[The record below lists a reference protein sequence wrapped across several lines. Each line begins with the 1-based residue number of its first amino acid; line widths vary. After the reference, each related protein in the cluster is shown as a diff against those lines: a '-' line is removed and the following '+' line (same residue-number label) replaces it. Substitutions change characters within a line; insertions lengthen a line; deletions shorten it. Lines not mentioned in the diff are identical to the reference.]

1 MSPNCKLAA
10 NLIHHGHVRVGTT
23 QVRDPAYL
31 VPRGL
36 DDFVTWMPGSKIR
49 QHVDRFNAQQDD
61 YRYA

>member
-23 QVRDPAYL
+23 QVRDPPYL

-36 DDFVTWMPGSKIR
+36 DDFVT
-49 QHVDRFNAQQDD
+49 
-61 YRYA
+61 